1 MNDRGQSTLDFLLGI
16 VLFLLAVTMVVGFVP
31 GMLDPFVTGTE
42 GHPVTA
48 DRAVSTLTSDKL
60 ATGESP
66 YVTTRERVWA
76 VINDS
81 TEAELATA
89 LGVGNGARLNVTVTN
104 RTAPVEQVGPVP
116 PDTGSVTTAHRVIS
130 IDGQAATVTLR
141 VWKP

>member
-1 MNDRGQSTLDFLLGI
+1 MNERGQSTLDFLLGI
-16 VLFLLAVTMVVGFVP
+16 VLFLLAVTVVVGFVP

-48 DRAVSTLTSDKL
+48 DRAVTTLTSETL
-60 ATGESP
+60 AVGESP
-66 YVTTRERVWA
+66 YVTTGERVGA
-76 VINDS
+76 VINNS

-104 RTAPVEQVGPVP
+104 RTGTVEQVGTDP
-116 PDTGSVTTAHRVIS
+116 PDTGAVTAAHRVIS